1 MILIAVSKL
10 DPAAMN
16 IAKNLLEIS
25 RLKNTDQ
32 TFSGEPVYSGG
43 NLTLIYIDADS
54 VDAKDFD
61 IHFKPEGIVF
71 ASRHN
76 SETKEPT
83 LTVHAPGNLLSD
95 ARFGG
100 NPSEVALAWPERM
113 MRALKTLDALK
124 SELSTEYK
132 VSLEATHHGPTAMR
146 VPVWFVEIGSSEKQW
161 NDDEAANV
169 VAQAILESTK
179 ESSAKPYVAFGGGH
193 YAPKHTK
200 MCLEE
205 GMAVGHIVPKY
216 AVNEIRASAI
226 RQLFDKTRWNC
237 DSALLDWKGL
247 SGPQR
252 AKIMTLL
259 SDCGI
264 SDIIKA

>member
-1 MILIAVSKL
+1 MILIAASKL
-10 DPAAMN
+10 DRAALN

-25 RLKNTDQ
+25 RLKNIDQ

-43 NLTLIYIDADS
+43 NLTLIYVDVDS
-54 VDAKDFD
+54 VDAKDLD
-61 IHFKPEGIVF
+61 KHFKPEGIVF
-71 ASRHN
+71 ASRHS

-83 LTVHAPGNLLSD
+83 LTVHVPGNLLSD

-100 NPSEVALAWPERM
+100 NPSEVAIAWPERM
-113 MRALKTLDALK
+113 SRALTTLDVLK
-124 SELSTEYK
+124 SELNTEYK
-132 VSLEATHHGPTAMR
+132 VSLEATHHGPTAMS

-161 NDDEAANV
+161 NDHEAGNV
-169 VAQAILESTK
+169 VAQAILKST
-179 ESSAKPYVAFGGGH
+179 EETSAKPYVGFGGGH

-205 GMAVGHIVPKY
+205 GMAVGHIVPKH
-216 AVNEIRASAI
+216 AVNEVQADAF
-226 RQLFDKTRWNC
+226 RQLFDKTRGNC
-237 DSALLDWKGL
+237 SSALLDWKGL

-252 AKIMTLL
+252 AKIMTMLD
-259 SDCGI
+259 DCGI